1 MLVTDGAFR
10 ADGTF
15 VPWPAHNSTALTEAF
30 RRAVLRLFV
39 RRGIFEVDHARA
51 MLAWPH
57 AGSHVHDGV
66 WVPATRPGEAR
77 PATDR
82 LPSSG
87 QTAIQIPSV
96 KRRPASSPNEFFR
109 RLAVARSSVV
119 HAVLEVLLSLLFAL
133 SGGTRGSRRIWVVR
147 KSGRRQLSH
156 DVDGP
161 WCVKEF
167 HALAAPD
174 SVTSIR
180 ARSGRPYPAR
190 WSTAWG
196 AAGASGRI
204 RCASYGTPSRH
215 IA

>member
-1 MLVTDGAFR
+1 MPIGVREARRGCSARTTARPSGARTPAGRRLESPIPRTHAF
-10 ADGTF
+10 
-15 VPWPAHNSTALTEAF
+15 WPAPTALPSDHT
-30 RRAVLRLFV
+30 
-39 RRGIFEVDHARA
+39 GIE
-51 MLAWPH
+51 
-57 AGSHVHDGV
+57 
-66 WVPATRPGEAR
+66 
-77 PATDR
+77 
-82 LPSSG
+82 
-87 QTAIQIPSV
+87 IPSV

-119 HAVLEVLLSLLFAL
+119 HAILEVLLSLLFAL

-190 WSTAWG
+190 WCTAWG